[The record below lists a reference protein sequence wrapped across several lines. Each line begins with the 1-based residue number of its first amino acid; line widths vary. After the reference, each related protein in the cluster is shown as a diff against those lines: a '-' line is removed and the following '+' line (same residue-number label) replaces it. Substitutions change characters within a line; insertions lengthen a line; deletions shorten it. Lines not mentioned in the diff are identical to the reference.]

1 MTTHLIILYIVG
13 VAFVV
18 AQYFSLKQEEKTVQR
33 IDRLDERCRDN
44 GHGLVA
50 AYLRLEARVT
60 KLENGGQ

>member
-18 AQYFSLKQEEKTVQR
+18 AQYFSLRQEEKTAQH
-33 IDRLDERCRDN
+33 IDRLNERCRDN
-44 GHGLVA
+44 SR
-50 AYLRLEARVT
+50 AYLRLEARVD